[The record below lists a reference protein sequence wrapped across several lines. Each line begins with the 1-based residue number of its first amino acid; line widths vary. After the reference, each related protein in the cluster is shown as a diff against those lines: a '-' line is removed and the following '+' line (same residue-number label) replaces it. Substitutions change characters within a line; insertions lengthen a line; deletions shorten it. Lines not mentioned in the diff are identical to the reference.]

1 MDTVMMIILGGNPSM
16 ILLDNGESIGIN
28 NLGQY
33 SSIEEV
39 LENE

>member
-1 MDTVMMIILGGNPSM
+1 MAKEIIFKLIGGNPSM

-33 SSIEEV
+33 SSRSFRK
-39 LENE
+39 